1 MDHEDAEAALLV
13 LSASS
18 VVILSSLF
26 QDLHQLCWLLSKGG
40 PFILV
45 PTVEAID
52 PWSFLSPV
60 HPFLLLSVLY

>member
-18 VVILSSLF
+18 GVILGSLF
-26 QDLHQLCWLLSKGG
+26 QDLHQLCWLLSKCCS
-40 PFILV
+40 FILV
-45 PTVEAID
+45 PTMEAID
-52 PWSFLSPV
+52 SWSFLSPV